1 MFDSIKQMMLVRR
14 FLARTQGRIFS
25 VTFKTVDGQWRTMN
39 CKVLRTPSLFR
50 PTYTVLENNI
60 LHKTGA
66 PAASI
71 RSFRATN
78 VLTMRCGETIYINSR
93 VA

>member
-1 MFDSIKQMMLVRR
+1 MFDSIKQMILVRR
-14 FLARTQGRIFS
+14 FLARTHGRIFS

-50 PTYTVLENNI
+50 PTYVVLENNI

-66 PAASI
+66 PKASI

-78 VLTMRCGETIYINSR
+78 VLTMKCGETMYINSR

>member
-1 MFDSIKQMMLVRR
+1 MFDTIKQMILVRR
-14 FLARTQGRIFS
+14 FLARTHGRIFS

-50 PTYTVLENNI
+50 PTYAVLENNI
-60 LHKTGA
+60 LHRTGQTKQ
-66 PAASI
+66 SI
-71 RSFRATN
+71 RSFRAN
-78 VLTMRCGETIYINSR
+78 RVLTMKCGETMYINPR